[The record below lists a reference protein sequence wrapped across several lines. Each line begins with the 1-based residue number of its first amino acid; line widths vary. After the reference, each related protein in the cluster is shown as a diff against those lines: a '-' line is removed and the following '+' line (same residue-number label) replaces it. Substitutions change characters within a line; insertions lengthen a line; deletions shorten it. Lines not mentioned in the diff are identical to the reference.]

1 MPRWK
6 ALLLLNLT
14 WITISQRELNVATK
28 IFKNMD
34 TDLNGHIELQ
44 ELKSAVQKMQGFNQ
58 IKVKMQSEFSW
69 EIVYSIL
76 DCEYADGKIGFH
88 EFLPLCMDL
97 KELTS
102 K

>member
-44 ELKSAVQKMQGFNQ
+44 ELKSAV
-58 IKVKMQSEFSW
+58 
-69 EIVYSIL
+69 
-76 DCEYADGKIGFH
+76 
-88 EFLPLCMDL
+88 
-97 KELTS
+97 
-102 K
+102 